1 MSGQYTVYHLHSDL
15 SNGVTNIDSV
25 TKYGEYIAKA
35 KECGMNAMGF
45 SEHGSVFEWWHKKSA
60 IEAAGMKYIHAVE
73 CYLTT
78 TLTEKIRDNY
88 HCVLLAK
95 NYRGFLELNRLV
107 SNSFCRKDNHFYY
120 APRITFDE
128 LFHTSDNILVTTA
141 CVGGVLGKGDEQ
153 VQRVYLDFL
162 TRNRHR
168 CFLEV
173 GHHMDAYR
181 SRSRKGFY
189 MGGRVPYGFE
199 LENTV
204 MEGIKTCMYKPIPEQ
219 IQVVQLIFSLYA
231 MPQVSFAD
239 VVRYLSQ
246 NGIKNPNG
254 KNFSRMRIRDI
265 ITNPV
270 YAKADASIFE
280 FFHGQGTEII
290 NDISQFIGT
299 NGAYLYTGNKA
310 AKRKSISL
318 DGHVLVLAPH
328 AGCIDADT
336 WIRCRRKCLNVR
348 QIAKPVKAK
357 NTWLA
362 GKIKCID
369 CGHALSL
376 KSYPRKR
383 SADARYYICNSKYVS
398 ASCDGVGAIQAAG
411 IEDIVF
417 DEMSR
422 KLKEFNKLSY
432 KEKHGDPIELT
443 KLKIRAEEIEKEIAT
458 LIDKIV
464 SASTATMEYINERI
478 DALDEEKKTVKEKI
492 AQMSAEMYDRQNIGV
507 ISDYMSKWNDIS
519 IDDKLTVVDTLIES
533 IHVGHGKVKIAWKI

>member
-1 MSGQYTVYHLHSDL
+1 MEDFIYARQSVDKEDSISIESQIELCLREVGNNPHRVFRDKGYSGKNTERPDFQDMMAAVRAGGARRIIVYRLDRISR
-15 SNGVTNIDSV
+15 SV
-25 TKYGEYIAKA
+25 LDFANVISELQKYGVEFVSITERFDTSTPIGKA
-35 KECGMNAMGF
+35 MLMIVM
-45 SEHGSVFEWWHKKSA
+45 VFA
-60 IEAAGMKYIHAVE
+60 Q
-73 CYLTT
+73 
-78 TLTEKIRDNY
+78 
-88 HCVLLAK
+88 
-95 NYRGFLELNRLV
+95 LERET
-107 SNSFCRKDNHFYY
+107 
-120 APRITFDE
+120 I
-128 LFHTSDNILVTTA
+128 
-141 CVGGVLGKGDEQ
+141 Q
-153 VQRVYLDFL
+153 QRV
-162 TRNRHR
+162 
-168 CFLEV
+168 
-173 GHHMDAYR
+173 MDAYR

-362 GKIKCID
+362 GKVKCGR
-369 CGHALSL
+369 CGYALMSVGNPTGVQYL
-376 KSYPRKR
+376 RCSKR
-383 SADARYYICNSKYVS
+383 ADSK
-398 ASCDGVGAIQAAG
+398 SCDGCGTLRTREFERFLYG
-411 IEDIVF
+411 
-417 DEMSR
+417 EMV
-422 KLKEFNKLSY
+422 KKLSEFQTLTA
-432 KEKHGDPIELT
+432 KRETVNPKLTALNMELA
-443 KLKIRAEEIEKEIAT
+443 RVENEIEKLLNTLTGANAVLLSYANSKIEELDTRRQALTKEIA
-458 LIDKIV
+458 
-464 SASTATMEYINERI
+464 
-478 DALDEEKKTVKEKI
+478 AL
-492 AQMSAEMYDRQNIGV
+492 SAETMSPEQIERLSVYLNQWEEIDFEDRRQVADGL
-507 ISDYMSKWNDIS
+507 ISQIRATDEHVS
-519 IDDKLTVVDTLIES
+519 IE
-533 IHVGHGKVKIAWKI
+533 WKI

>member
-1 MSGQYTVYHLHSDL
+1 M
-15 SNGVTNIDSV
+15 
-25 TKYGEYIAKA
+25 
-35 KECGMNAMGF
+35 
-45 SEHGSVFEWWHKKSA
+45 
-60 IEAAGMKYIHAVE
+60 
-73 CYLTT
+73 
-78 TLTEKIRDNY
+78 
-88 HCVLLAK
+88 
-95 NYRGFLELNRLV
+95 
-107 SNSFCRKDNHFYY
+107 
-120 APRITFDE
+120 
-128 LFHTSDNILVTTA
+128 
-141 CVGGVLGKGDEQ
+141 
-153 VQRVYLDFL
+153 
-162 TRNRHR
+162 
-168 CFLEV
+168 
-173 GHHMDAYR
+173 
-181 SRSRKGFY
+181 
-189 MGGRVPYGFE
+189 
-199 LENTV
+199 
-204 MEGIKTCMYKPIPEQ
+204 
-219 IQVVQLIFSLYA
+219 LY
-231 MPQVSFAD
+231 
-239 VVRYLSQ
+239 
-246 NGIKNPNG
+246 
-254 KNFSRMRIRDI
+254 
-265 ITNPV
+265 
-270 YAKADASIFE
+270 E

-533 IHVGHGKVKIAWKI
+533 IHVGHGKIKIAWKI